1 MHILTYST
9 LCFMLSMPSES
20 NNQVKEMEAVE
31 DFPEA
36 VHQTF
41 GAVEDL
47 PGADIVV
54 VDAV

>member
-1 MHILTYST
+1 MEEEGIL
-9 LCFMLSMPSES
+9 EDGEVR
-20 NNQVKEMEAVE
+20 VKEMEAVE
-31 DFPEA
+31 DLPEA